1 MSRKYQ
7 RTVLNV
13 KLKSKILQ
21 RKAAMNIRSNSRL
34 GKMLYKRRKL
44 SITFGMLEVD
54 KEASVVAGS

>member
-1 MSRKYQ
+1 MSRQYQ

-13 KLKSKILQ
+13 KLKSNILQ

-34 GKMLYKRRKL
+34 GKTLYKRRKL

-54 KEASVVAGS
+54 KEVSVVAGS

>member
-1 MSRKYQ
+1 MNRQYQ

-13 KLKSKILQ
+13 KLKSNILQ

-34 GKMLYKRRKL
+34 GKTLYKRRKL

>member
-1 MSRKYQ
+1 MNRQYQ

-13 KLKSKILQ
+13 KLKSNILQ

>member
-1 MSRKYQ
+1 MNRQYQ

-13 KLKSKILQ
+13 KLKSNILQ

-34 GKMLYKRRKL
+34 GKTLYKRRKL

-54 KEASVVAGS
+54 KEVSVVAGS

>member
-1 MSRKYQ
+1 MSRQYQ

-21 RKAAMNIRSNSRL
+21 RKTAMNIRSNSRL
-34 GKMLYKRRKL
+34 GKLLYKRRKL

-54 KEASVVAGS
+54 KEALVVVGS